1 MQITELSLP
10 GAKLLRPPSHGDD
23 RGSLT
28 EVWNR
33 DKFTALGVPD
43 IFVQDNW
50 TISKRGAL
58 RGMHYQIGPA
68 SHAKLIRCAKGRIY
82 DVIVDIR
89 KSSPTFGQAIGVEL
103 GEDPMQ
109 MLLVPVGFAH
119 GFLTLSDEAW
129 ISYKLTHAYSALYER
144 GIQALDPKLLLQ
156 WPIAATECVQSAKDQ
171 ELPLLNQQP
180 DLFL

>member
-1 MQITELSLP
+1 MLITELPLR
-10 GAKLLRPPSHGDD
+10 GARLVRPPTHGDE

-33 DKFTALGVPD
+33 DKFTALGVSEV
-43 IFVQDNW
+43 FVQDNW

-58 RGMHYQIGPA
+58 RGMHYQIGA
-68 SHAKLIRCAKGRIY
+68 AAHAKLIRCARGRIF

-89 KSSPTFGQAIGVEL
+89 RSSPTFGKALGVEL

-119 GFLTLSDEAW
+119 GFLTLSEEAW
-129 ISYKLTHAYSALYER
+129 ISYKLTHAYSSEFER
-144 GIQALDPKLLLQ
+144 GIQALDEHLGLE
-156 WPIAATECVQSAKDQ
+156 WPMAVEDCVQSGKDLG
-171 ELPLLNQQP
+171 LPPLSQQI
-180 DLFL
+180 DLFP